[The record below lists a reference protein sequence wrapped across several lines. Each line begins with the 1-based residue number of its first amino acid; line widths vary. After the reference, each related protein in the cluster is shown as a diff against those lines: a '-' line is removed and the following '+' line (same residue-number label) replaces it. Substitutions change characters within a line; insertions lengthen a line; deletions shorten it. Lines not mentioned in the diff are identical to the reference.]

1 MLVNKKIFHGYD
13 IRGVVNKDLTPK
25 VSYAIGCAL
34 VTLLQKEQP
43 QQRLQIVVGRDMR
56 SHSLSLQEN
65 LIQGLLASGADVI
78 DIGLVSTPAYFFA
91 VSFLKADGG
100 VMVSASHN
108 PPEYNGFK
116 ITRSMGAMM
125 SGQTGLL
132 AIAQIIE
139 EEDFLWTDK
148 PGILL
153 RKDGIPEKAMEAEL
167 ALLSKDP
174 IGHFSVVADSGNGMG
189 AQYLDLF
196 FEKNPFVVHRLY
208 WELDGTFPHHPPD
221 PSRGENTRDLCQ
233 MVLEQKADVGIATDG
248 DGDRLFLVDEQ
259 GQIVRSE
266 VLLALLS
273 QIILR
278 RFPHSSICYDIRPG
292 RIREEMI
299 KVAGGVPIEARAG
312 NPFIKASMQEHGA
325 ILGGE
330 LSGHYFLKSP
340 YGIFE
345 TPVAVL
351 GLVLQEMT
359 GTQKS
364 LSELVLGLRKY
375 VHPDEMNF
383 SVQDKDVLLKKLKTH
398 YADAHMQEIDGI
410 SVTYPDV
417 WFNIRASNTEP
428 FVRLNIEGI
437 SEEAIQKYL
446 PQLLSLIQ
454 A

>member
-125 SGQTGLL
+125 SGQKGLL

-167 ALLSKDP
+167 ALL
-174 IGHFSVVADSGNGMG
+174 
-189 AQYLDLF
+189 Y
-196 FEKNPFVVHRLY
+196 
-208 WELDGTFPHHPPD
+208 
-221 PSRGENTRDLCQ
+221 
-233 MVLEQKADVGIATDG
+233 
-248 DGDRLFLVDEQ
+248 
-259 GQIVRSE
+259 
-266 VLLALLS
+266 
-273 QIILR
+273 
-278 RFPHSSICYDIRPG
+278 
-292 RIREEMI
+292 
-299 KVAGGVPIEARAG
+299 
-312 NPFIKASMQEHGA
+312 
-325 ILGGE
+325 
-330 LSGHYFLKSP
+330 
-340 YGIFE
+340 
-345 TPVAVL
+345 
-351 GLVLQEMT
+351 
-359 GTQKS
+359 
-364 LSELVLGLRKY
+364 
-375 VHPDEMNF
+375 
-383 SVQDKDVLLKKLKTH
+383 
-398 YADAHMQEIDGI
+398 
-410 SVTYPDV
+410 
-417 WFNIRASNTEP
+417 
-428 FVRLNIEGI
+428 
-437 SEEAIQKYL
+437 
-446 PQLLSLIQ
+446 
-454 A
+454 